1 MAIVAA
7 VDGDTRPDRVVT
19 VGHELAET
27 FGEEL
32 VVLHVM
38 PEGEFD
44 RRSEEREYFVD
55 QAAED
60 ASKTARW
67 VVRGTLDDE
76 DGVVLQGR
84 VGEPVDEILAEAE
97 ERDARFL
104 VLGGR
109 KRTPVG
115 KAVFGSVTQ
124 SVMLNAELPVVAV
137 LDRPE

>member
-7 VDGDTRPDRVVT
+7 VDGDGRPDRVVT
-19 VGHELAET
+19 VGLDLAER

-38 PEGEFD
+38 PNGEYD
-44 RRSEEREYFVD
+44 RRRAEREYFVD

-60 ASKTARW
+60 ATKTARW
-67 VVRGTLDDE
+67 VVNGTVDD
-76 DGVVLQGR
+76 DDPVVLEGR
-84 VGEPVDEILAEAE
+84 MGEPVDEILAEADK
-97 ERDARFL
+97 RDARFV

-115 KAVFGSVTQ
+115 KAVFGSVAQ
-124 SVMLNAELPVVAV
+124 SVLLRSDRPVVTV
-137 LDRPE
+137 IDG